1 MVYNV
6 NDTATQVLA
15 AKQVKENIFV
25 DLVHKNGYGVT
36 QQEETNVSTLR
47 MMKVLPTEASARTVG
62 ANTNG
67 AFFNNTNA
75 EVPKVSEYD
84 LNLLYV
90 YDKVYDLPELQQ
102 DMCPVNIFEDRKSV
116 V

>member
-1 MVYNV
+1 MGTMVYNI

-47 MMKVLPTEASARTVG
+47 MMKVLPTEASTQSYGVR
-62 ANTNG
+62 
-67 AFFNNTNA
+67 
-75 EVPKVSEYD
+75 
-84 LNLLYV
+84 
-90 YDKVYDLPELQQ
+90 PEFA
-102 DMCPVNIFEDRKSV
+102 VRIR
-116 V
+116 